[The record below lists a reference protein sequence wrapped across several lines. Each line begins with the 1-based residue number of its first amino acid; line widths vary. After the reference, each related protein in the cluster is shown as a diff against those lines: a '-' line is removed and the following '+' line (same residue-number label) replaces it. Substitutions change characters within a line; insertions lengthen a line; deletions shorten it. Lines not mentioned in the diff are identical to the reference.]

1 MVFNTIF
8 TEEIKPEAAKPAA
21 AGAPGPKKSEAQKKL
36 EGPKKPEAQK
46 KPKPLLCK
54 LYVGR
59 PPAAPT
65 CDRALRFVCNK
76 RKGRM
81 GV

>member
-21 AGAPGPKKSEAQKKL
+21 AGAPKKPEGPKKSEAQKKL

-59 PPAAPT
+59 PRCP
-65 CDRALRFVCNK
+65 DLRSSFAIC
-76 RKGRM
+76 M
-81 GV
+81 